1 MITVSKEFVDYAEKE
16 LVSIIKRFVNTI
28 EETKA
33 SQIAKEIVVL
43 TDWNNS
49 ALMHKGLSWMARN
62 YLLQKNMM

>member
-33 SQIAKEIVVL
+33 SQIAKEIVVS

-49 ALMHKGLSWMARN
+49 ALMHKGLSWMQYMSEDN
-62 YLLQKNMM
+62 